1 MRGKKLLP
9 TQRAPAEPGARRAR
23 ERHTTMK
30 TSMTRTLKAPAL
42 KASAFKTAAF
52 KTATVLAAA
61 ASLTIFGAAA
71 ASAHVNVDPA
81 STSEGGFSQLTFRV
95 PSESETAKTSKITVT
110 LPTDTPFTSVS
121 VKPMDGWKA
130 EIKEA
135 TLPKPVEVDGA
146 TITKAAASVTWTAD
160 AAHQIGRHEYQT
172 FSISVGRLPKAGTT
186 VMLPAAQT
194 YTDGTVVNWDEPTVE
209 GQAEP
214 GHPAPSFVTTAPAGE
229 HGAHGA
235 AAETPAAGAT
245 AEATPASAT
254 SPATGDS
261 TLGWAGLT
269 AGLLGL
275 AAGVTALV
283 RTRKAAGN

>member
-1 MRGKKLLP
+1 
-9 TQRAPAEPGARRAR
+9 
-23 ERHTTMK
+23 MK
-30 TSMTRTLKAPAL
+30 TSMTRTLKTTAL
-42 KASAFKTAAF
+42 

-61 ASLTIFGAAA
+61 AGLTLLGAGA
-71 ASAHVNVDPA
+71 ASAHVGVDPA

-95 PSESETAKTSKITVT
+95 PNESATAKTSKITVT
-110 LPTDTPFTSVS
+110 LPTETPFTSVS
-121 VKPMDGWKA
+121 VKPLDGWKA
-130 EIKEA
+130 EIKEG

-146 TITKAAASVTWTAD
+146 TITKAAVSVTWTAD
-160 AAHQIGRHEYQT
+160 AAHQIGQHEYQT

-186 VMLPAAQT
+186 VMLPAAQA
-194 YTDGTVVNWDEPTVE
+194 YTDGTIVNWDEPAAE

-214 GHPAPSFVTTAPAGE
+214 EHPAPSFVTTAPAGE

-235 AAETPAAGAT
+235 APETPAAETPAAEAT
-245 AEATPASAT
+245 AASAT
-254 SPATGDS
+254 SPAAGDAMPS

-275 AAGVTALV
+275 AAGVTALA

>member
-1 MRGKKLLP
+1 
-9 TQRAPAEPGARRAR
+9 
-23 ERHTTMK
+23 MK
-30 TSMTRTLKAPAL
+30 TSIARTL
-42 KASAFKTAAF
+42 

-61 ASLTIFGAAA
+61 AGLTFFGAGA
-71 ASAHVNVDPA
+71 ASAHVGVDPA

-95 PSESETAKTSKITVT
+95 PNESATAKTSKITVT
-110 LPTDTPFTSVS
+110 LPTETPFTSVS

-135 TLPKPVEVDGA
+135 TLPKPVEVNGA

-160 AAHQIGRHEYQT
+160 TAHQISQHEYQT

-186 VMLPAAQT
+186 VLLPAAQA
-194 YTDGTVVNWDEPTVE
+194 YTDGTVVNWDQPSVE

-214 GHPAPSFVTTAPAGE
+214 EHPAPSFVTTAPAEE
-229 HGAHGA
+229 HGGAHGA
-235 AAETPAAGAT
+235 AAVTPA

-254 SPATGDS
+254 SPATGSDA
-261 TLGWAGLT
+261 LGWAGLV

-283 RTRKAAGN
+283 RTRKTAGN